1 MSSTELASSDA
12 PGPSSQGMWPIR
24 GTAEGSAIEAFGY
37 SVCSANS
44 MCDLSHSPPVFVPP
58 CAQLCDRP
66 DYHPTSFCTFYET
79 GAAVFKPLPSREMFL
94 LLALVNQRHS
104 LIFCKPYSVTSRSF
118 GCRIHSSYFG
128 AGMRTVTVSLFN
140 KHITTIL

>member
-1 MSSTELASSDA
+1 MSSTELASPDA

-44 MCDLSHSPPVFVPP
+44 TCGSSHSPPVFVPP
-58 CAQLCDRP
+58 CARLCDRP

-79 GAAVFKPLPSREMFL
+79 GAAVFKPLPSREVFL
-94 LLALVNQRHS
+94 SLALVNQRHS
-104 LIFCKPYSVTSRSF
+104 LIFLQALQCNVQVVWLPYT
-118 GCRIHSSYFG
+118 
-128 AGMRTVTVSLFN
+128 
-140 KHITTIL
+140 